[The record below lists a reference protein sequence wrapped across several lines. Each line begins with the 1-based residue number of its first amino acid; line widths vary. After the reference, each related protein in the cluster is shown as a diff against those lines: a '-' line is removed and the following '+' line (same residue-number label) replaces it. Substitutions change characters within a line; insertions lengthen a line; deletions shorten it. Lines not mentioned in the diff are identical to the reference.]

1 MHVAYF
7 AGIFEAFFE
16 SGDGVFLAF
25 CTTQIYD
32 DTGVLDGMIS
42 STFLPRLVKNKN
54 VSHSWGVGLTPFGTT
69 LPVLDNFIVLL

>member
-1 MHVAYF
+1 MGRLASQ
-7 AGIFEAFFE
+7 ITLSIIQSAF
-16 SGDGVFLAF
+16 LL
-25 CTTQIYD
+25 Y
-32 DTGVLDGMIS
+32 GVLDGMIS